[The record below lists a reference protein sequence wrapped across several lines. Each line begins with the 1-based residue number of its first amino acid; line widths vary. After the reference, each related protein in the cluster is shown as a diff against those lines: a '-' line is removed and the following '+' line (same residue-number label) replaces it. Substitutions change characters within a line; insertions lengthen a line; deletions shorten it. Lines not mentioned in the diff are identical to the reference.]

1 MSSTKRQ
8 LLEQLYRTTFELGRL
23 MRQRMIEN
31 ADECVNPIQVHAL
44 LLIEQQPSLNM
55 TQLAKSLHMTS
66 PSATALV
73 NRLTRQSLVAR
84 RHDRLNR
91 KLVRLTL
98 TPAGRRMIQH
108 MDELHAKIVN
118 DMFGHLDEQ
127 QLKSLITLH
136 HAMLSGA
143 PSTSTSL

>member
-44 LLIEQQPSLNM
+44 LLIE
-55 TQLAKSLHMTS
+55 HMTS